1 MIDPV
6 TAFMAAQAALK
17 GIKAAIAMGKD
28 VQGIAGDLIKF
39 FDFKDVVVKA
49 STNRKGDTAEA
60 MSIVMKAHQLQ
71 TQEEEMKNMLV
82 MSGNGDLWFK
92 MLEER
97 LKIQKERKAADVAR
111 KNRAAKFKQD
121 AEEIGMYIIGF
132 LMILGVVVSGFYF
145 IAHFTK

>member
-1 MIDPV
+1 VIDPV

-28 VQGIAGDLIKF
+28 VQGIAGDLVKF

-97 LKIQKERKAADVAR
+97 LKLQKERKAADVER
-111 KNRAAKFKQD
+111 KNRADKFKQD
-121 AEEIGMYIIGF
+121 AEEVGMYIVGF
-132 LMILGVVVSGFYF
+132 LMIVGVVISAFYF
-145 IAHFTK
+145 ISYFTK